1 MKMPPYVNPK
11 ALLSDDEVDQILQ
24 GHPSVVQRGRL
35 LAHVAVTNAVLKEM
49 AVVADKERDHIA
61 SWLDGQGG
69 IYVAVAKAVR
79 EGATPTLEQPAPQRE
94 PLPLALE
101 VKLREALTEAVQ
113 QRDALQIAVE
123 DLRAGGAASDHP
135 KPWAVRRKDG
145 SMEYHDSRAAA
156 RRAADGDI
164 VVDCR

>member
-1 MKMPPYVNPK
+1 MKMPTYVNPN
-11 ALLSDDEVDQILQ
+11 ALLSDEEVDRILQ

-79 EGATPTLEQPAPQRE
+79 EGATPTLEQPVARVDH
-94 PLPLALE
+94 ALE
-101 VKLREALTEAVQ
+101 AKLRDALYEAVQ
-113 QRDALQIAVE
+113 QRDALQIEVE
-123 DLRAGGAASDHP
+123 DLRAGGSAPAHP

-145 SMEYHDSRAAA
+145 SMEYHDTRSAA
-156 RRAADGDI
+156 RRAASGDI